1 MRTHTLRVIS
11 IAALVLTA
19 FSPAVPQT
27 TAPAQPPAPTA
38 AATNAPAANASAV
51 PPAQIIEFLSRT
63 IAWYRELPVQQQLAT
78 EPADLTYVQE
88 NRTLANQVVQLAF
101 DYARAQA
108 QAQPKQLKANSDQ
121 AQPSQQY
128 QRLTQMAQKTDQDLE
143 DTQKELQDT
152 RDKLAHATA
161 AKRKLLEAQIDEL
174 ESEVNLL
181 QARRDA
187 LNTMVEFVSSST
199 SGGLGLRAQIEELA
213 HSVPASISHPQGT
226 NATGNTPEST
236 TNNQVTRKAPP
247 TGIWGLSADLVHLSS
262 KRSTLSN
269 QLSATREL
277 SDACKNMRKPLLDS
291 LRSLMTQG
299 DQLFNAADTADP
311 QQLAQE
317 KQQLDVITGQFK
329 QTSAGMLPLSKIIVL
344 LDIYQRTLTNWREA
358 IGSDVHEEARELL
371 LRIGVL
377 LALIGVVL
385 AIGEI
390 WRRTTFRY
398 IHEARRRYQFL
409 LLRRVVMWVAIIL
422 IIVLAFATQ
431 LGSAVT
437 FAGLL
442 TAGVAV
448 ALQNVIVSVVAYFF
462 LIGKYGI
469 RVGDRVQIAGVTGE
483 VVDIGLVRIHV
494 MELGGPGDSQPTG
507 RVVALSNSIVFQP
520 TAGLFKQIPGT
531 NFLWHELKLT
541 LSSETD
547 YHAAKERIT
556 QSVNEALG
564 EYRDSMEAQRRSME
578 MSLTTISPTELK
590 PKIRLHY
597 TSSGIE
603 ADIRYPVALDKA
615 GEMDDHLMR
624 GVMAALDKEPRL
636 KLVGAEMPTAKAG
649 D

>member
-1 MRTHTLRVIS
+1 MRTFRLKVVL
-11 IAALVLTA
+11 IAAFVVA
-19 FSPAVPQT
+19 SFSPAVPQT

-38 AATNAPAANASAV
+38 PVTNAPGAKAGV

-88 NRTLANQVVQLAF
+88 NRALANQVVQLAF

-108 QAQPKQLKANSDQ
+108 QAQPKQVKASSDQ

-128 QRLTQMAQKTDQDLE
+128 QRLTQMAQKTDQDLI

-152 RDKLAHATA
+152 RDNLAHATA
-161 AKRKLLEAQIDEL
+161 AKRKLLEAQVDEL
-174 ESEVNLL
+174 ESEINLL

-187 LNTMVEFVSSST
+187 LNTMVEFVASST

-213 HSVPASISHPQGT
+213 RSVPASISHPQGT

-236 TNNQVTRKAPP
+236 TNNQVARKAPP

-291 LRSLMTQG
+291 LRGLMTQG

-329 QTSAGMLPLSKIIVL
+329 QTSAGMLPLSKVIVL
-344 LDIYQRTLTNWREA
+344 LDVYQRTLTNWREA
-358 IGSDVHEEARELL
+358 IGSDIHEEARELL
-371 LRIGVL
+371 LRVGVL

-547 YHAAKERIT
+547 YHTAKERIT

-578 MSLTTISPTELK
+578 MNLTTVSPTELK

-636 KLVGAEMPTAKAG
+636 KLVGAEMPIAKAG

>member
-1 MRTHTLRVIS
+1 MRTPEIRAVFLPVFIF
-11 IAALVLTA
+11 AAVCLT
-19 FSPAVPQT
+19 VPQA
-27 TAPAQPPAPTA
+27 TAPAAKAGSASSSAPGSTPALQ
-38 AATNAPAANASAV
+38 
-51 PPAQIIEFLSRT
+51 PAQIIDFLSRT

-88 NRTLANQVVQLAF
+88 NRSVANEVLQLAF

-108 QAQPKQLKANSDQ
+108 QLQAKQSKGNQ
-121 AQPSQQY
+121 AQAAGGSQQY
-128 QRLTQMAQKTDQDLE
+128 QQLTQAAQKTDQDLE

-152 RDKLAHATA
+152 RDKLAHSTA
-161 AKRKLLEAQIDEL
+161 AKRKLLQATVDEL
-174 ESEVNLL
+174 ESEISLL

-187 LNTMVEFVSSST
+187 LNSMVEFVASST

-213 HSVPASISHPQGT
+213 RSVPASLSHPQGA
-226 NATGNTPEST
+226 NGGGSATPET
-236 TNNQVTRKAPP
+236 PITNSQVSRKPPP
-247 TGIWGLSADLVHLSS
+247 TGIWGLSADLVHLTS
-262 KRSTLSN
+262 KRGTLSN
-269 QLSATREL
+269 QSTATRDL
-277 SDACKNMRKPLLDS
+277 SDACKNLRKPLLDG
-291 LRSLMTQG
+291 LRALIAQG
-299 DQLFNAADTADP
+299 NQLFAAADTSDP
-311 QQLAQE
+311 QQLAHE
-317 KQQLDVITGQFK
+317 KQQLDSVTEQFK
-329 QTSAGMLPLSKIIVL
+329 QSSAGMLPLSKIIVL
-344 LDIYQRTLTNWREA
+344 LDIYQRTLSNWREA
-358 IGSDVHEEARELL
+358 IRVDIHEELRELL
-371 LRIGVL
+371 LRVGVL

-409 LLRRVVMWVAIIL
+409 LLRRLVMWVAIIL

-541 LSSETD
+541 LASETD
-547 YHAAKERIT
+547 YHTAKERIT
-556 QSVNEALG
+556 QAVNEGLAD
-564 EYRDSMEAQRRSME
+564 YRDSLEAQRRSME
-578 MSLTTISPTELK
+578 MNLTTVSPTELR

-597 TSSGIE
+597 TASGIE

-615 GEMDDHLMR
+615 AEIDDHLMR
-624 GVMAALDKEPRL
+624 GVMAAMDKEPRL